1 MTRDSITISAGPRL
15 RTALILAII
24 ADLLQ
29 LVVFPLMVSGAASPP
44 DDVLD
49 VGMAVILTMLLGWHW
64 EFLPSFLAELVP
76 GVNMIPCWTIAV
88 AMIYRRNKQM
98 AVSMAGTQEEKN
110 AQHT

>member
-1 MTRDSITISAGPRL
+1 MTRDSITLSAGPRL

-24 ADLLQ
+24 ADLIQ

-64 EFLPSFLAELVP
+64 EFLPSFLGELIP
-76 GVNMIPCWTIAV
+76 GVNMIPCWTSAV
-88 AMIYRRNKQM
+88 AIIYRRNKQM
-98 AVSMAGTQEEKN
+98 AVRAAGVPEDQG